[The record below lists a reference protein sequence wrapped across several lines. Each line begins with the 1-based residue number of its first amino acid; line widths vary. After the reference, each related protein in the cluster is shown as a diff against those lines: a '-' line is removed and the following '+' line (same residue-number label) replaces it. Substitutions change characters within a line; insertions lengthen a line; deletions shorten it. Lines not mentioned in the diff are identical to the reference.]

1 MELILV
7 KKRVRKSELDKFYTD
22 EGIAAVCGYIF
33 FLYASPPVVEPSA
46 GAGVFAPYVDVM
58 LDLEPEGPNI
68 IQQDF
73 LEFDTTQYENYL
85 GNPPFGVNAS
95 LAKGF
100 FNHAAK
106 GKGVI
111 GFILPKTFRKVSVQN
126 SLDLNFHLIEDVE
139 VPENSFTLEGEVYD
153 VPCTFQ
159 VWEYRNEKREK
170 INFPIVHED
179 FSFVKPLKVGD
190 PPKVVPPLEYDFSI
204 RRVGGLAGKVLS
216 KEKTGAPPSHYF
228 LRATPEVRERL
239 EKLYDEFQDVAKNT
253 AGNPSLGKGELISI
267 YSRKNST

>member
-1 MELILV
+1 MV
-7 KKRVRKSELDKFYTD
+7 KKRVKKSELDKFYTNED
-22 EGIAAVCGYIF
+22 VAEICADIF
-33 FLYASPPVVEPSA
+33 FDYASPPVVEPSA

-73 LEFDTTQYENYL
+73 FEFDTTEYENYL
-85 GNPPFGVNAS
+85 GNPPFGSNSS
-95 LAKGF
+95 LAKKF

-111 GFILPKTFRKVSVQN
+111 GFILPKTFRKLSIQN
-126 SLDLNFHLIEDVE
+126 TLDLNFHLLKDKVLS
-139 VPENSFTLEGEVYD
+139 ENSFSLDGKPYK

-159 VWEYRNEKREK
+159 VWEYREEKREK
-170 INFPIVHED
+170 IKLPTVHED
-179 FSFVKPLKVGD
+179 FSFVKPLEVGE
-190 PPKVVPPLEYDFSI
+190 PPIVVPPLEYDFSI

-228 LRATPEVRERL
+228 MKASSEVREIL
-239 EKLYDEFQDVAKNT
+239 HNLFEKFQDVAKNT
-253 AGNPSLGKGELISI
+253 AGNPSLGKGELVLA
-267 YSRKNST
+267 YTNYVGKNS

>member
-1 MELILV
+1 MP
-7 KKRVRKSELDKFYTD
+7 KKRVKKSELDKFYTNED
-22 EGIAAVCGYIF
+22 VAEICADIF
-33 FLYASPPVVEPSA
+33 FDYASPPIVEPSA

-68 IQQDF
+68 LQQDF
-73 LEFDTTQYENYL
+73 FEFDTTQYENYL

-95 LAKGF
+95 LAKKF

-111 GFILPKTFRKVSVQN
+111 GFILPKTFRKLSIQN
-126 SLDLNFHLIEDVE
+126 TLDLNFHLLEDV
-139 VPENSFTLEGEVYD
+139 VMSENSFSLDGKPYK

-159 VWEYRNEKREK
+159 VWEYREEKREK
-170 INFPIVHED
+170 IKLPTVHED
-179 FSFVKPLKVGD
+179 FSFVEKGQ
-190 PPKVVPPLEYDFSI
+190 EDFAI
-204 RRVGGLAGKVLS
+204 RRVGGLAGKVL
-216 KEKTGAPPSHYF
+216 EEGGAVASHYF

-267 YSRKNST
+267 YSKELEE